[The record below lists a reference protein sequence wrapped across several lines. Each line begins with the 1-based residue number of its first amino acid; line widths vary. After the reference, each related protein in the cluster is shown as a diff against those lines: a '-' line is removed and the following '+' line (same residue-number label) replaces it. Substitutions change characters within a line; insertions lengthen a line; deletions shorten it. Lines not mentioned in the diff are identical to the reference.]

1 MKVRIGTK
9 LAVGFIVP
17 MLSMLIIGGWTYFAN
32 QNVKL
37 SALLTRDESVV
48 FQRTAQEMKA
58 HVIQVQQWLT
68 DISATRGQDGLND
81 GFDKAE
87 EHRQSFLAGL
97 NKFKEMY
104 TRENNRQGLD
114 ALKALEAEFEAYH
127 ATGKKMAQ
135 AYIAHGPAGG
145 NKLMG
150 EFDGT
155 AEALWKTLDP
165 LVEGQTRE
173 VNQSMAAILAS
184 IEKMT
189 WGTMLIGIP
198 ALLVTAVLGLV
209 IARGISR
216 PVNHL
221 RDVAEKLSAGDT
233 SVSIEVKS
241 LDETGDLAA
250 SFKKMVA
257 QLNDLLAEIDLLTR
271 SAVEGKLD
279 TRGDTGKF
287 GGDYGKIIHG
297 INDTLDAVTG
307 PLKTAAEY
315 VRQISRGDLPA
326 KITDDYKGDFN
337 EIKNSLN
344 SMIDNLTGFAVNVR
358 TVAEQVASGS
368 EELNAAATQ
377 MSQGTSEQAASI
389 EEVSSSMEEMNA
401 SVVQNADNA
410 KQTAVIAKD
419 AAQNAR
425 ESGDAV
431 VQAVGAMKQIAEKIT
446 IIEEIARQTNLLAL
460 NAAIEAARAGEHGR
474 GFAVVAAEVRKLA
487 ERSQTAAQEIANL
500 SGSSVK
506 VAESAGRLVAELVPN
521 IQKTA
526 DLVQEISASSG
537 EQARGIEQATQAIEQ
552 LNQVVQQNAGSAEEV
567 ASSSEELSAQAEQ
580 LLNAAEFFKTGEGA
594 RQITA
599 HAGIRRVKRPKAPSP
614 AMQLSPA
621 AGPVTQTHEKKVD
634 SSTGDN
640 LGQAGSKAVD
650 LILEPDN
657 KDEQE
662 FERF

>member
-9 LAVGFIVP
+9 LAVGFVIP
-17 MLSMLIIGGWTYFAN
+17 LLSMLIIGGWAYFAN
-32 QNVKL
+32 RDVE
-37 SALLTRDESVV
+37 SRSTLTKDESIV
-48 FQRTAQEMKA
+48 FHETAQQMKVD
-58 HVIQVQQWLT
+58 VIQVQQWLS
-68 DISATRGQDGLND
+68 DISATRAQDGLND
-81 GFDKAE
+81 GFEKAE
-87 EHRQSFLAGL
+87 EHRRSFLAGL
-97 NKFKEMY
+97 NKFREMF
-104 TRENNRQGLD
+104 TEENNQEGLEH
-114 ALKALEAEFEAYH
+114 LKKLEAEFNAYH

-135 AYIAHGPAGG
+135 AYIEHGPAGG
-145 NKLMG
+145 NKLMA
-150 EFDGT
+150 EFDEA
-155 AEALWKTLDP
+155 AEALWRNLNP
-165 LVEGQTRE
+165 LVESQTKE
-173 VNQSMAAILAS
+173 VHESMEAIVTSIKRVNMGVIVILSLAV
-184 IEKMT
+184 
-189 WGTMLIGIP
+189 LI
-198 ALLVTAVLGLV
+198 TAVVGIL
-209 IARGISR
+209 IARRIVR
-216 PVNHL
+216 PVNQL
-221 RDVAEKLSAGDT
+221 RDVADKLAAGDT
-233 SVSIEVKS
+233 SVEIDIKS
-241 LDETGDLAA
+241 RDETGDLAA

-257 QLNDLLAEIDLLTR
+257 QLNGLLAEIDLLTR
-271 SAVEGKLD
+271 SAVEGRLD

-307 PLKTAAEY
+307 PLKTSAEY

-358 TVAEQVASGS
+358 TVAGQVASGS

-537 EQARGIEQATQAIEQ
+537 EQARGIEQVTQAIEQ

-580 LLNAAEFFKTGEGA
+580 LLNAAEFFKTGQGD
-594 RQITA
+594 RQA
-599 HAGIRRVKRPKAPSP
+599 AVHAGIRRVKRPTAPSSP
-614 AMQLSPA
+614 MQLSPA
-621 AGPVTQTHEKKVD
+621 AAPVTQRHEKKVD

-640 LGQAGSKAVD
+640 PGQAGSKAVD

-657 KDEQE
+657 DGQD

>member
-9 LAVGFIVP
+9 LAVGFVIP
-17 MLSMLIIGGWTYFAN
+17 LLSMLIIGGWAYFAN
-32 QNVKL
+32 RDVE
-37 SALLTRDESVV
+37 SRSSLTKDESIV
-48 FQRTAQEMKA
+48 FHETAQQMKVD
-58 HVIQVQQWLT
+58 VIQVQQWLS
-68 DISATRGQDGLND
+68 DISATRAQDGLND
-81 GFDKAE
+81 GFEKAE
-87 EHRQSFLAGL
+87 EHRRSFLAGL
-97 NKFKEMY
+97 NKFREMF
-104 TRENNRQGLD
+104 TEENNQEGLEH
-114 ALKALEAEFEAYH
+114 LKKLEAEFNAYH

-135 AYIAHGPAGG
+135 AYIEHGPAGG
-145 NKLMG
+145 NKLMA
-150 EFDGT
+150 EFDEA
-155 AEALWKTLDP
+155 AEALWRNLNP
-165 LVEGQTRE
+165 LVESQTKE
-173 VNQSMAAILAS
+173 VHESMEAIVTSIKRVNMGVIVILSLAV
-184 IEKMT
+184 
-189 WGTMLIGIP
+189 LI
-198 ALLVTAVLGLV
+198 TAVVGIL
-209 IARGISR
+209 IARRIVR
-216 PVNHL
+216 PVNQL
-221 RDVAEKLSAGDT
+221 RDVADKLAAGDT
-233 SVSIEVKS
+233 SVEIDIKS
-241 LDETGDLAA
+241 RDETGDLAA

-257 QLNDLLAEIDLLTR
+257 QLNGLLAEIDLLTR

-307 PLKTAAEY
+307 PLKTSAEY

-326 KITDDYKGDFN
+326 KLTDDYKGDFN

-358 TVAEQVASGS
+358 TVAGQVAAGS

-401 SVVQNADNA
+401 AVVQNADNA

-431 VQAVGAMKQIAEKIT
+431 VQAVGAMNQIAEKIT

-487 ERSQTAAQEIANL
+487 ERSQTAAQEIADL
-500 SGSSVK
+500 SGSSVE
-506 VAESAGRLVAELVPN
+506 VAESAGRMVAELVPN

-537 EQARGIEQATQAIEQ
+537 EQARGIEQVTQAIEQ
-552 LNQVVQQNAGSAEEV
+552 LNQVVQQNTGSAEEV

-580 LLNAAEFFKTGEGA
+580 LLSVAGFFRVEGSVHDTS
-594 RQITA
+594 I
-599 HAGIRRVKRPKAPSP
+599 HAGSGRKERLTASLP
-614 AMQLSPA
+614 AKPLSQP
-621 AGPVTQTHEKKVD
+621 AGPVTQTSEKKVD
-634 SSTGDN
+634 SSPGDK
-640 LGQAGSKAVD
+640 LGQAGSRAVD
-650 LILEPDN
+650 LILDPDN
-657 KDEQE
+657 DGRD